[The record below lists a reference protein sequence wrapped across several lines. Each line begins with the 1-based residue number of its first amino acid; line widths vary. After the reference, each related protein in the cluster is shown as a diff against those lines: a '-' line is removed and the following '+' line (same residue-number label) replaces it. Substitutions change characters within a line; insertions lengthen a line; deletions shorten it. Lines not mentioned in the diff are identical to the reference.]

1 MIVLIQQTKK
11 SMKKQQPPRRNTVA
25 MALGVA
31 LLHFSPAA
39 QAQVPPDAGQTLQ
52 QLQPP
57 IAAPRESQPLKI
69 QAPLDS
75 APIAPGGAAVI
86 LNTVKLSGN
95 SVFSE
100 ETLRA
105 ALGDV
110 TGKTFDLAGLRGLA
124 QRITD
129 VYQAGG
135 YPFARAI
142 LPPQD
147 LANGDLRIEVIEGRY
162 GVVQAQGDDSGLA
175 RQATAFLD
183 GLLPGSVIASAPLE
197 RAALLLDDLP
207 GIQTSATMRPGT
219 QAGTGDLIVQVARD
233 QRVRG
238 DIGLDNAGS
247 RYTGKN
253 RVRANVD
260 INSPFLLGDQLTVR
274 ALLSEEKLWLGSL
287 GYSLPLG
294 TSGLRGNVGYS
305 HTSYELAKEFASLHA
320 NGTAKVASAGLS
332 YPILRSQKANLTLI
346 ATYQSKDLHD
356 NRDSTRTYESKSSQS
371 MPLALQF
378 DYRDAFDGITYGSA
392 SWTPGKLKLDAG
404 LTAVDDYKSNGRFHK
419 VNLDV
424 VRLQSLPAGFNL
436 MAHLSWQQAN
446 KNLDSSEKLSLGG
459 ASGVRAYPS
468 GEATGDEG
476 GLAQLELR
484 YDAGAYTPYAF
495 MDAGRITVNAKP
507 VVAGDNRR
515 SLSGGGLGLRY
526 QRHAWSADVAL
537 AWRSLGGRSLSE
549 TNSDPK
555 PRVWLNVEY
564 RF

>member
-31 LLHFSPAA
+31 LCHFSPAA

-86 LNTVKLSGN
+86 LNAVKLSGN

-162 GVVQAQGDDSGLA
+162 GVVQAQGDDTGLA

-260 INSPFLLGDQLTVR
+260 INSPFLLGDQITVR

-526 QRHAWSADVAL
+526 QRQAWSADVAL
-537 AWRSLGGRSLSE
+537 AWRSIGGRSLSE

>member
-31 LLHFSPAA
+31 LCHFSPAA

-162 GVVQAQGDDSGLA
+162 GVVQAQGDDSVLA
-175 RQATAFLD
+175 QQASAFLD

-219 QAGTGDLIVQVARD
+219 QAGTGDLIVQIARD

-526 QRHAWSADVAL
+526 QRQAWSADVAL
-537 AWRSLGGRSLSE
+537 AWRSIGGRSLSE

>member
-1 MIVLIQQTKK
+1 
-11 SMKKQQPPRRNTVA
+11 

-162 GVVQAQGDDSGLA
+162 GVVQAQGDDSVLA
-175 RQATAFLD
+175 QQASAFLD

-526 QRHAWSADVAL
+526 QRQAWSADVAL
-537 AWRSLGGRSLSE
+537 AWRSIGGRSLSE

>member
-75 APIAPGGAAVI
+75 APIAPGGAAII
-86 LNTVKLSGN
+86 LNAVKLSGN

-162 GVVQAQGDDSGLA
+162 GVVQAQGDDSVLA
-175 RQATAFLD
+175 QQATAFLD

-219 QAGTGDLIVQVARD
+219 QVGTGDLIVQVARD

-356 NRDSTRTYESKSSQS
+356 NRDSTQTYESKSSQS

-495 MDAGRITVNAKP
+495 MDAGRITVNARP

-526 QRHAWSADVAL
+526 QRQAWSADVAL
-537 AWRSLGGRSLSE
+537 AWRTIGGRSLSE

>member
-11 SMKKQQPPRRNTVA
+11 SMKKQQLPRRNTVA
-25 MALGVA
+25 MALSVA

-162 GVVQAQGDDSGLA
+162 GVVQAQGDDTGLA

-356 NRDSTRTYESKSSQS
+356 NRDSTQTYESKSSQS

-468 GEATGDEG
+468 GEATGDQG
-476 GLAQLELR
+476 GLVQLELR
-484 YDAGAYTPYAF
+484 YDAGDFAPYAF

-507 VVAGDNRR
+507 LVAGDNRR

-526 QRHAWSADVAL
+526 QRQAWSADVAL
-537 AWRSLGGRSLSE
+537 AWRSIGGRSLSE

>member
-1 MIVLIQQTKK
+1 MIVLIQQTRK
-11 SMKKQQPPRRNTVA
+11 SMKKQQLPRRNTVA

-162 GVVQAQGDDSGLA
+162 GVVQAQGDDSVLA
-175 RQATAFLD
+175 QQATAFLD

-526 QRHAWSADVAL
+526 QRQAWSADVAL
-537 AWRSLGGRSLSE
+537 AWRSIGGRSLSE

>member
-1 MIVLIQQTKK
+1 MIVLIQQTRK

-57 IAAPRESQPLKI
+57 IAAPRESQPLNI

-162 GVVQAQGDDSGLA
+162 GVVQAQGDDSVLA
-175 RQATAFLD
+175 QQATAFLD

-260 INSPFLLGDQLTVR
+260 INSPFLLGDQLAVR

-378 DYRDAFDGITYGSA
+378 DSRDAFDGITYGSA

-419 VNLDV
+419 INLDV

-526 QRHAWSADVAL
+526 QRQAWSADVAL
-537 AWRSLGGRSLSE
+537 AWRSMGGRSLSE

>member
-1 MIVLIQQTKK
+1 MIVLIQQTRK
-11 SMKKQQPPRRNTVA
+11 SMKKQQLPRRNTVA

-57 IAAPRESQPLKI
+57 IAAPRESQPLMI

-110 TGKTFDLAGLRGLA
+110 TGKTFDLPGLRGLA

-219 QAGTGDLIVQVARD
+219 QAGTGDLIVEVARD

-404 LTAVDDYKSNGRFHK
+404 LTAVDDYRSNGRFHK

-476 GLAQLELR
+476 GLVQLELR

-507 VVAGDNRR
+507 LVAGDNRR

-526 QRHAWSADVAL
+526 QRQAWSADVAL
-537 AWRSLGGRSLSE
+537 AWRTLGGRSLSE

>member
-1 MIVLIQQTKK
+1 MIVLIQQTRK
-11 SMKKQQPPRRNTVA
+11 SMKKQQLPRRNTVA

-162 GVVQAQGDDSGLA
+162 GVVQAQGDDSVLA
-175 RQATAFLD
+175 QQASAFLD

-526 QRHAWSADVAL
+526 QRQAWSADVAL
-537 AWRSLGGRSLSE
+537 AWRSIGGRSLSE

>member
-39 QAQVPPDAGQTLQ
+39 QAQVPPDAGQTLR

-86 LNTVKLSGN
+86 LNAVKLSGN

-147 LANGDLRIEVIEGRY
+147 LANGDLRIDVIEGRY

-356 NRDSTRTYESKSSQS
+356 NRDSTQTYESKSSQS

-476 GLAQLELR
+476 GLVQLELR

-526 QRHAWSADVAL
+526 QRQAWGADVAL
-537 AWRSLGGRSLSE
+537 AWRSIGGRSLSE

>member
-11 SMKKQQPPRRNTVA
+11 PMKKQQPPRRNTVA

-31 LLHFSPAA
+31 LCHFSPAA

-75 APIAPGGAAVI
+75 APIAPGGAAII
-86 LNTVKLSGN
+86 LNAVKLSGN

-162 GVVQAQGDDSGLA
+162 GVVQAQGDDSVLA
-175 RQATAFLD
+175 QQASAFLD

-356 NRDSTRTYESKSSQS
+356 NRDSTQTYESKSSQS

-495 MDAGRITVNAKP
+495 MDAGRIMVNAKP

-526 QRHAWSADVAL
+526 QRQAWSADVAL
-537 AWRSLGGRSLSE
+537 AWRSIGGRSLSE

>member
-86 LNTVKLSGN
+86 LNAVKLSGN

-100 ETLRA
+100 ETLRT

-110 TGKTFDLAGLRGLA
+110 TGKTFDLAGLRSLA

-162 GVVQAQGDDSGLA
+162 GVVQAQGDDSVLA

-219 QAGTGDLIVQVARD
+219 QVGTGDLIVQVARD

-356 NRDSTRTYESKSSQS
+356 NRDSTQTYESKSSQS

-476 GLAQLELR
+476 GLVQLELR

-526 QRHAWSADVAL
+526 QRQAWSADVAL
-537 AWRSLGGRSLSE
+537 AWRTLGGRSLSE

>member
-31 LLHFSPAA
+31 LCHFSPAA

-86 LNTVKLSGN
+86 LNAVKLSGN

-162 GVVQAQGDDSGLA
+162 GVVQAQGDDTGLA

-356 NRDSTRTYESKSSQS
+356 NRDSTQTYESKSSQS

-476 GLAQLELR
+476 GLVQLELR

-507 VVAGDNRR
+507 VAAGDNRR

-526 QRHAWSADVAL
+526 QRQAWSADVAL
-537 AWRSLGGRSLSE
+537 AWRSIGGRSLSE

>member
-86 LNTVKLSGN
+86 LNAVKLSGN

-162 GVVQAQGDDSGLA
+162 GVVQAQGDDSVLA

-219 QAGTGDLIVQVARD
+219 QVGTGDLIVQVARD

-356 NRDSTRTYESKSSQS
+356 NRDSTQTYESKSSQS

-419 VNLDV
+419 INLDV

-476 GLAQLELR
+476 DLVQLELR

-526 QRHAWSADVAL
+526 QRQAWSADVAL
-537 AWRSLGGRSLSE
+537 AWRTLGGRSLSE

>member
-11 SMKKQQPPRRNTVA
+11 SMKKQQLPRRNTVA

-86 LNTVKLSGN
+86 LNAVKLSGN

-162 GVVQAQGDDSGLA
+162 GVVQAQGDDSVLA
-175 RQATAFLD
+175 QQATAFLD

-356 NRDSTRTYESKSSQS
+356 NRDSTQTYESKSSQS

-526 QRHAWSADVAL
+526 QRQAWSADVAL
-537 AWRSLGGRSLSE
+537 AWRSIGGRSLSE

>member
-11 SMKKQQPPRRNTVA
+11 SMKKQQLPRRNTVA

-86 LNTVKLSGN
+86 LNAVKLSGN

-162 GVVQAQGDDSGLA
+162 GVVQAQGDDTGLA

-183 GLLPGSVIASAPLE
+183 GLFPGSVIASAPLE

-356 NRDSTRTYESKSSQS
+356 NRDSTQTYESKSSQS

-419 VNLDV
+419 INLDV

-476 GLAQLELR
+476 GLVQLELR

-507 VVAGDNRR
+507 VAAGDNRR

-526 QRHAWSADVAL
+526 QRQAWSADVAL
-537 AWRSLGGRSLSE
+537 AWRSIGGRSLSE

>member
-11 SMKKQQPPRRNTVA
+11 SMKKQQLPRRNTVA

-100 ETLRA
+100 EALRA

-356 NRDSTRTYESKSSQS
+356 NRDSTQTYESKSSQS

-404 LTAVDDYKSNGRFHK
+404 LTAVDYYKSNGRFHK

-476 GLAQLELR
+476 GLVQLELR

-526 QRHAWSADVAL
+526 QRQAWSADVAL
-537 AWRSLGGRSLSE
+537 AWRTIGGRSLSE